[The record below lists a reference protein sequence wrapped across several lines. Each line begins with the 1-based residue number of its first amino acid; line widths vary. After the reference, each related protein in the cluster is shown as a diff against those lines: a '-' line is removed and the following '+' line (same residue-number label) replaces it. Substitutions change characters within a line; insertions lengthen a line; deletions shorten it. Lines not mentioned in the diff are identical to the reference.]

1 MVASLDHLQSAEPAN
16 EKRAARILVA
26 DDEARIRLS
35 LRACLETEGYEV
47 IEASDGLVA
56 LEAIISHSP
65 DVMILDLAMPNLDG
79 LRTIDSLSGVH
90 GQLKPKIIVLTAWGS
105 GPAMLRTLGMGAS
118 LFLEKPIVPETLRAA
133 VRVALSE
140 NTDEAAGIP
149 IDWSEVLRSE
159 HDRKTN

>member
-1 MVASLDHLQSAEPAN
+1 MVANRDPLPPAQPST

-47 IEASDGLVA
+47 IEASDGLIA
-56 LEAIISHSP
+56 LEAIIKEAP

-140 NTDEAAGIP
+140 ESDPAVGIP
-149 IDWSEVLRSE
+149 IDWSEVLRE
-159 HDRKTN
+159 EKKREKN

>member
-1 MVASLDHLQSAEPAN
+1 MVANLDPVSSAHPSVDR
-16 EKRAARILVA
+16 RATRILIA

-35 LRACLETEGYEV
+35 LRACLEAEGYQV

-56 LEAIISHSP
+56 LEAIITHAP

-140 NTDEAAGIP
+140 ESDQAAGIP
-149 IDWSEVLRSE
+149 IDWSEVLRDEKRRES
-159 HDRKTN
+159 N